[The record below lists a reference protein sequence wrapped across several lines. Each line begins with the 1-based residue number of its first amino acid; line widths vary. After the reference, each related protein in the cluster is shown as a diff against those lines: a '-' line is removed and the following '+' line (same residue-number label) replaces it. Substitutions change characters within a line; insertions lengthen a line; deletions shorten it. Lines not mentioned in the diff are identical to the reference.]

1 MNQNS
6 RPKTPPRSDRH
17 LMTKRLLDEILRWGI
32 CLPVED
38 GNMEIFPGAITSAA
52 AMDEVPKK
60 DY

>member
-38 GNMEIFPGAITSAA
+38 GKMEILPRAIKSA
-52 AMDEVPKK
+52 AMDEDPKK
-60 DY
+60 AY